1 MNLKGG
7 AVSDSPLAQPSCV
20 DTATELESEEQLST
34 RMNAIYTIK
43 KIVAFVAL
51 LLLVIF
57 ALDAMVTSGL
67 KNLRTTRFGS
77 WNQALQGLVNA
88 KIVVSGSSRAAS
100 HYDPEI
106 IREATGQSTFNL
118 GRNGSQ
124 TDIEL
129 AILETYLEHNAAP
142 EIIVHNLDAFSF
154 VTTREI
160 YDLALYIPYLRE
172 RSLYGRLSQ
181 IKGDIWKSRYLP
193 MYGYVVE
200 DLNFTWLLGLQ
211 SFFHLA
217 SGTQNLLGFDPRT
230 TQWTEDFGKFRRSN
244 PKGVSWEIEPA
255 GLTAVEGIIQLCK
268 ARGIQLILVYS
279 PEYLEMQEITRNRR
293 EIFAE
298 FHSLSSRYQ
307 VPFWDYSTW
316 PHSSDTGYFANSQHL
331 NAFGAEQ
338 FSNDLAKRLA
348 AHINGEKSQASASGK
363 ELGGTQDSSPVPE
376 SINK

>member
-7 AVSDSPLAQPSCV
+7 AVSDPPLAQPSCV
-20 DTATELESEEQLST
+20 DTATEIESEELLSK
-34 RMNAIYTIK
+34 RMNALYTIK
-43 KIVAFVAL
+43 KVVAFVAL
-51 LLLVIF
+51 ILLVIF
-57 ALDAMVTSGL
+57 ALDATVTSGL

-106 IREATGQSTFNL
+106 IRKATGRSTFNL

-129 AILETYLEHNAAP
+129 AILETYLERNEVP
-142 EIIVHNLDAFSF
+142 EVVVHNLDAFSF
-154 VTTREI
+154 VTTRET
-160 YDLALYIPYLRE
+160 YDLALYIPYLEE
-172 RSLYGRLSQ
+172 RPLYSRLST
-181 IKGDIWKSRYLP
+181 IKDDIWKSRYLP

-200 DLNFTWLLGLQ
+200 DLNFTWLLGLR
-211 SFFHLA
+211 SFFRLA
-217 SGTQNLLGFDPRT
+217 PGSGNPLGFDPRT

-244 PKGVSWEIEPA
+244 PDGVSWEIESA
-255 GLTAVEGIIQLCK
+255 GMTAVEGIIQLCK
-268 ARGIQLILVYS
+268 ARGIQVILVYS

-298 FHSLSSRYQ
+298 FRAISDRYQ

-316 PHSSDTGYFANSQHL
+316 PHSGDTTYFANSQHL
-331 NAFGAEQ
+331 NALGAER
-338 FSNDLAKRLA
+338 FSEDFAKRLA
-348 AHINGEKSQASASGK
+348 VHMNGEEPLSGASGK
-363 ELGGTQDSSPVPE
+363 EPGGSQGAGPEPE
-376 SINK
+376 SINQ